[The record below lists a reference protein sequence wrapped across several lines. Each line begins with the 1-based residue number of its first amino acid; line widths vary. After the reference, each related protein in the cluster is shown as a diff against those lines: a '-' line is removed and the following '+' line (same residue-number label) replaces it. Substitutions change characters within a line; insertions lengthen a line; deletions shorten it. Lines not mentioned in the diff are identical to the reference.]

1 MTRKAFEGIKVFG
14 ITYAGTANITM
25 RSLGMHGATVVRV
38 ESFSRPC
45 NLRVAGPFKDN
56 KPGINRS
63 GYYAGVNNDR
73 YSLALDLKHTKASLV
88 LKRLVQWADIFVEN
102 FTPGAMERVGVGYK
116 AVKEINPQII
126 MLSISQQGQTGP
138 HRFIAGYGPL
148 LQGLTGHDH
157 LTGWPDRGPV
167 LIGQSYPDF
176 IAPPYGTAAIM
187 AALDYRERTGQGQ
200 YIDLSNYECAVHWLA
215 PAILDYVANGRIQ
228 RRRGNEVDNAAPH
241 NVYRCRGEDRWCA
254 IAVFTESEWIAFCGV
269 IGNPTWTKE
278 PKFLTL
284 TERKKNEAELDAHIE
299 EWTKEHTPEEIMRL
313 MQKAGVSAGK
323 VQNCQEVVEDPQI
336 KHREYFR
343 TLNHAEMGPYQT
355 SAPSYKLSKT
365 PAELKMPFP
374 SLGEHTEYVCRE
386 ILGMP
391 EEEFVELLLDKVFE

>member
-1 MTRKAFEGIKVFG
+1 MNRKALEGVKVFG
-14 ITYAGTANITM
+14 ITYAGTANMTM

-73 YSLALDLKHTKASLV
+73 YSLALNLKHPKAGSV
-88 LKRLVQWADIFVEN
+88 LKRLIQWGDIFIEN
-102 FTPGAMERVGVGYK
+102 FTPGAMERVGMGYK
-116 AVKEINPQII
+116 SVKAINAQII

-138 HRFIAGYGPL
+138 HRSIAGYGPL

-176 IAPPYGTAAIM
+176 IAPPYATVAII
-187 AALDYRERTGQGQ
+187 AALDYRERTGKGQ

-228 RRRGNEVDNAAPH
+228 NRRGNLMDNAAPH
-241 NVYRCRGEDRWCA
+241 NVYRCRGEDAWCV
-254 IAVFTESEWIAFCGV
+254 ITVFTESEWIAFCQV
-269 IGNPTWTKE
+269 IGNPTWSKE
-278 PKFLTL
+278 PKFITL
-284 TERKKNEAELDAHIE
+284 TERKKNEVALDAHIE
-299 EWTKEHTPEEIMRL
+299 EWTKDRTPEEVMTM
-313 MQKAGVSAGK
+313 MQRAGVSAGK
-323 VQNCQEVVEDPQI
+323 VKNCQEVAEDPQI

-343 TLNHAEMGPYQT
+343 TLDHAEMGPFPY
-355 SAPSYKLSKT
+355 SAPCYKLSKT

-391 EEEFVELLLDKVFE
+391 EEEFVDLLLDKVFE